1 MRVFITIAL
10 LLSSIMMLGQQSD
23 CKRFKNGNFKQ
34 EDSTGEVWRVETK
47 GSKQIEY
54 NDFYKMKLRFKVKWK
69 DDCTYTLKL
78 KKILENPDN
87 QTFPNGLVVTVHI
100 SEVKEKSYIQIA
112 TSSLTNKTLKSQ
124 VTVIK

>member
-1 MRVFITIAL
+1 MRFILMTL
-10 LLSSIMMLGQQSD
+10 LAGLCLTANAQQQD

-34 EDSTGEVWRVETK
+34 TDSTGEVWMIERK
-47 GSKQIEY
+47 SSKQIEY

-87 QTFPNGLVVTVHI
+87 QPFPKGLVVTVNI
-100 SEVKEKSYIQIA
+100 TDVKEKSYSQTA
-112 TSSLTNKTLKSQ
+112 TSSLTNKSLKSQ
-124 VTVIK
+124 VALIE

>member
-1 MRVFITIAL
+1 MRVFITLVFFGWSMIGLA
-10 LLSSIMMLGQQSD
+10 QHQD

-34 EDSTGEVWRVETK
+34 TDSTGEVWMIERK
-47 GSKQIEY
+47 GSRQTEY
-54 NDFYKMKLRFKVKWK
+54 SDFYKMKLRFKVKWK
-69 DDCTYTLKL
+69 DECTYTLKL

-87 QTFPNGLVVTVHI
+87 QPFPKGLVVTVHM
-100 SEVKEKSYIQIA
+100 SEVKEKSYSQTA